1 MIFLSIREVM
11 NMGIDEIIVGLDI
24 GSGKVCTV
32 VGELGEDD
40 QIEIIGIGTAP
51 SLGIRKGVIID
62 LDQAIQSVKE
72 SIVNAERMAGIR
84 INSAFVSI
92 AGSHITSVNSKGV
105 IAISGESPE
114 ITESDI
120 EKVIEAA
127 KAGIVS
133 SEKELIHTLSREF
146 IVDGQSGISDPLGMS
161 GARLECKVHIITGSI
176 TAVQNLIKCVEEA
189 RLDIEEIIFGTLA
202 SSNAILSNAEK
213 ELGILLIDIGAGTTE
228 IAIFVEGGLAY
239 SAVLPVGGV
248 QITNDLAVGLRTS
261 IEEAEKIKISYGSA
275 VENSAS
281 PEKLVEISGTNGKE
295 KHNVSKKFLVEIIEP
310 RVSEIFNFVG
320 MEVKKSGCYNM
331 IPGGIVIT
339 GGSSLLPGI
348 SEVAEQVLNLPSRL
362 GRPHYEG
369 ELADMINDPSYSEA
383 IGLLSFATE
392 KYSIGRSFQSTK
404 RKIGV
409 KNIFTRIISW
419 LKDFF

>member
-1 MIFLSIREVM
+1 
-11 NMGIDEIIVGLDI
+11 MGTDKIVVGLDI

-32 VGELGEDD
+32 IGELGEDD
-40 QIEIIGIGTAP
+40 QIEIIGIGTSP

-62 LDQAIQSVKE
+62 LEQAIQSAKE
-72 SIVNAERMAGIR
+72 SIEGAERMAGIR

-92 AGSHITSVNSKGV
+92 AGSHISSINSKGV

-114 ITESDI
+114 ITENDI

-133 SEKELIHTLSREF
+133 TEKELIHTLSREF

-161 GARLECKVHIITGSI
+161 GARLECKVHIVTGSI
-176 TAVQNLIKCVEEA
+176 TAVQNLVKCVEEVG
-189 RLDIEEIIFGTLA
+189 LDIEEIIFGTLA
-202 SSNAILSNAEK
+202 SSNSILSNAEK
-213 ELGILLIDIGAGTTE
+213 ELGILLVDIGAGTTE

-239 SAVLPVGGV
+239 SAVLPVGGI

-261 IEEAEKIKISYGSA
+261 IEEAEKIKINYGST
-275 VENSAS
+275 VENSVS
-281 PEKLVEISGTNGKE
+281 PEKLVEISSINGKD
-295 KHNVSKKFLVEIIEP
+295 KYNVSQKYLVEIIEP
-310 RVSEIFNFVG
+310 RVSEIFSLVG
-320 MEVKKSGCYNM
+320 TEVRKSGCYNM

-392 KYSIGRSFQSTK
+392 KYSIGGPFQSTE
-404 RKIGV
+404 RKTGV
-409 KNIFTRIISW
+409 KNIFTKIIGW

>member
-1 MIFLSIREVM
+1 MIFLSIQEVM
-11 NMGIDEIIVGLDI
+11 NMGMDEIVVGLDI

-32 VGELGEDD
+32 VGELGVDD
-40 QIEIIGIGTAP
+40 QIEIIGIGTSP
-51 SLGIRKGVIID
+51 SLGIKKGIIID
-62 LDQAIQSVKE
+62 LEQAIQSVKE
-72 SIVNAERMAGIR
+72 SIESAERMAGIR

-92 AGSHITSVNSKGV
+92 AGSHITSINSKGV

-114 ITESDI
+114 ITENDI

-133 SEKELIHTLSREF
+133 SDKELIHTLSRGF
-146 IVDGQSGISDPLGMS
+146 IVDGQGGISDPLGMS
-161 GARLECKVHIITGSI
+161 GARLECKVHIVTGST
-176 TAVQNLIKCVEEA
+176 TAVQNLIKCVEGA
-189 RLDIEEIIFGTLA
+189 GLDIEEIIFGTLA

-213 ELGILLIDIGAGTTE
+213 DLGVLLIDIGAGTTE

-239 SAVLPVGGV
+239 SAVLPVGGI

-261 IEEAEKIKISYGSA
+261 IEEAEKIKINYGSA
-275 VENSAS
+275 VENSVS
-281 PEKLVEISGTNGKE
+281 PEKLVEVSSINGKD
-295 KHNVSKKFLVEIIEP
+295 KYNVSQKYLVEIIEP
-310 RVSEIFNFVG
+310 RVSEIFNLVG
-320 MEVKKSGCYNM
+320 TEVRKSGCYNM

-339 GGSSLLPGI
+339 GGSSLLPGV
-348 SEVAEQVLNLPSRL
+348 SEVVEQVLNLPSRL

-404 RKIGV
+404 RKAGV
-409 KNIFTRIISW
+409 KNIFTKIISW

>member
-1 MIFLSIREVM
+1 
-11 NMGIDEIIVGLDI
+11 MGTDEIVVGLDI

-32 VGELGEDD
+32 IGELGEDD
-40 QIEIIGIGTAP
+40 QIEIIGIGTSP

-62 LDQAIQSVKE
+62 LEQAIQSTKE
-72 SIVNAERMAGIR
+72 SIESAERMAGIR

-92 AGSHITSVNSKGV
+92 AGSHISSINSKGV

-114 ITESDI
+114 ITENDI

-133 SEKELIHTLSREF
+133 TEKELIHTLSREF

-161 GARLECKVHIITGSI
+161 GARLECKVHIVTGSI
-176 TAVQNLIKCVEEA
+176 TAVQNLVKCVEEVG
-189 RLDIEEIIFGTLA
+189 LDIEEIIFGTLA
-202 SSNAILSNAEK
+202 SSNSILSNAEK
-213 ELGILLIDIGAGTTE
+213 ELGILLVDIGAGTTE

-239 SAVLPVGGV
+239 SAVLPVGGI

-261 IEEAEKIKISYGSA
+261 IEEAEKIKINYGSA
-275 VENSAS
+275 VENNVS
-281 PEKLVEISGTNGKE
+281 PEKSIEISSVNGKD
-295 KHNVSKKFLVEIIEP
+295 KCNISQKYLVEIIEP
-310 RVSEIFNFVG
+310 RVSEIFSLVG
-320 MEVKKSGCYNM
+320 TEVRKSGCYNM

-404 RKIGV
+404 RKTRV
-409 KNIFTRIISW
+409 TNIFTKIISW

>member
-1 MIFLSIREVM
+1 
-11 NMGIDEIIVGLDI
+11 MGIDEIIVGLDI
-24 GSGKVCTV
+24 GSRKVCTV

-40 QIEIIGIGTAP
+40 QIEIIGIGTTP
-51 SLGIRKGVIID
+51 SLGVRKGVIID

-72 SIVNAERMAGIR
+72 SIESAERMAGIR
-84 INSAFVSI
+84 INSAFISI

-105 IAISGESPE
+105 IAISEESPE
-114 ITESDI
+114 ITENDI
-120 EKVIEAA
+120 KKVIEAA

-176 TAVQNLIKCVEEA
+176 TAVQNLVKCVEESG
-189 RLDIEEIIFGTLA
+189 LDIEEVIFGSLA

-228 IAIFVEGGLAY
+228 IAIFIEGGLAY

-275 VENSAS
+275 VEKSVS
-281 PEKLVEISGTNGKE
+281 PEKLIEISSINGKE
-295 KHNVSKKFLVEIIEP
+295 KHNVSEKYLVEIIEP

-320 MEVKKSGCYNM
+320 MEVRKSGCYSM

-348 SEVAEQVLNLPSRL
+348 SKVAEQVLNLPSRL

-404 RKIGV
+404 RRTGV
-409 KNIFTRIISW
+409 KNIFTKIIGW

>member
-1 MIFLSIREVM
+1 
-11 NMGIDEIIVGLDI
+11 MGMDEIVVGLEI

-40 QIEIIGIGTAP
+40 QIEIIGIGTSP
-51 SLGIRKGVIID
+51 SLGIKKGIIID
-62 LDQAIQSVKE
+62 LEQAIQSAKE
-72 SIVNAERMAGIR
+72 SIESAERMAGTR

-92 AGSHITSVNSKGV
+92 GGNHITSINSKGV

-133 SEKELIHTLSREF
+133 SEKEVIHTLSREF

-161 GARLECKVHIITGSI
+161 GARLECKVHIVTGSI
-176 TAVQNLIKCVEEA
+176 TAVQNLIKCVEGA
-189 RLDIEEIIFGTLA
+189 GLDIEEIIFGTLA
-202 SSNAILSNAEK
+202 SSNAVLNNAEK
-213 ELGILLIDIGAGTTE
+213 DLGVLLIDIGAGTTE
-228 IAIFVEGGLAY
+228 IAIFIEGGLAY
-239 SAVLPVGGV
+239 SAVLPVGGI

-261 IEEAEKIKISYGSA
+261 IEEAEKIKINYGSA
-275 VENSAS
+275 VKNNVS
-281 PEKLVEISGTNGKE
+281 PEKLVEIPSINGKDNY
-295 KHNVSKKFLVEIIEP
+295 NVSQKYLVEIIEP
-310 RVSEIFNFVG
+310 RVSEIFSLVG
-320 MEVKKSGCYNM
+320 TEVRKSGCYNM
-331 IPGGIVIT
+331 IHGGIVIT

-392 KYSIGRSFQSTK
+392 KESIRRSFQSTK
-404 RKIGV
+404 RKTKV
-409 KNIFTRIISW
+409 KNIFTKIISW

>member
-1 MIFLSIREVM
+1 
-11 NMGIDEIIVGLDI
+11 MGTDDIVVGLDI

-32 VGELGEDD
+32 IGELGEND
-40 QIEIIGIGTAP
+40 QVEIIGIGTAP
-51 SLGIRKGVIID
+51 SLGIRKGVIVD
-62 LDQAIQSVKE
+62 LDQAIQSVRE
-72 SIVNAERMAGIR
+72 SIEGAERMAGIS

-114 ITESDI
+114 ITENDI

-133 SEKELIHTLSREF
+133 SEEELIHTLCREF

-161 GARLECKVHIITGSI
+161 GARLECKVHIVTGSI
-176 TAVQNLIKCVEEA
+176 TVVQNLIKCVEGA
-189 RLDIEEIIFGTLA
+189 GLDIEEIIFGTLA

-213 ELGILLIDIGAGTTE
+213 ELGVLVIDIGAGTTE

-239 SAVLPVGGV
+239 SAVLPVGGI

-261 IEEAEKIKISYGSA
+261 LEEAEKIKISYGSA
-275 VENSAS
+275 VENSVS
-281 PEKLVEISGTNGKE
+281 PEKLVEVSSINGKD
-295 KHNVSKKFLVEIIEP
+295 KYNVSQKYLVEIIEP
-310 RVSEIFNFVG
+310 RVSEIFSFVG
-320 MEVKKSGCYNM
+320 TEVRKSGRYNM

-404 RKIGV
+404 RKTRV
-409 KNIFTRIISW
+409 KNIFTKIISW

>member
-1 MIFLSIREVM
+1 
-11 NMGIDEIIVGLDI
+11 MGIDEIVVGLDI

-32 VGELGEDD
+32 VGELSEDD
-40 QIEIIGIGTAP
+40 QIEIIGIGTVP
-51 SLGIRKGVIID
+51 SLGIKKGVIVD
-62 LDQAIQSVKE
+62 LEQAIQSVKE
-72 SIVNAERMAGIR
+72 SIESAKRMAGIR

-92 AGSHITSVNSKGV
+92 TGSHITSANSKGV
-105 IAISGESPE
+105 IAISDKSPE
-114 ITESDI
+114 ITENDI
-120 EKVIEAA
+120 GKVIEAA

-176 TAVQNLIKCVEEA
+176 TAVQNLVKCVEESG
-189 RLDIEEIIFGTLA
+189 LDVEEIIFGTLA
-202 SSNAILSNAEK
+202 SSNSILSNAEK
-213 ELGILLIDIGAGTTE
+213 ELGILLVDIGAGTTE

-261 IEEAEKIKISYGSA
+261 IEEAEKIKISYGTA

-281 PEKLVEISGTNGKE
+281 PEKLVEISSVNGKE
-295 KHNVSKKFLVEIIEP
+295 KHNVSQKFLVEIIEP

-404 RKIGV
+404 RKTGV
-409 KNIFTRIISW
+409 KNIFTKIISW

>member
-1 MIFLSIREVM
+1 
-11 NMGIDEIIVGLDI
+11 MGIDEIVVGLDI

-32 VGELGEDD
+32 IGELSEDD
-40 QIEIIGIGTAP
+40 QIEIIGIGTTP
-51 SLGIRKGVIID
+51 SLGIRKGVIVD

-72 SIVNAERMAGIR
+72 SIESAERMAGIR

-114 ITESDI
+114 ITENDI

-176 TAVQNLIKCVEEA
+176 TAVQNLIKCVEGA
-189 RLDIEEIIFGTLA
+189 GLDIEEIIFGTLA

-239 SAVLPVGGV
+239 SAVLPVGGI

-261 IEEAEKIKISYGSA
+261 IEEAEKIKINYGSA

-281 PEKLVEISGTNGKE
+281 PEKLIEISNINEKD
-295 KHNVSKKFLVEIIEP
+295 KHNVSEKYLVEIIEP
-310 RVSEIFNFVG
+310 RVSEIFSLVG
-320 MEVKKSGCYNM
+320 TEVRKSGCYNM

-392 KYSIGRSFQSTK
+392 KYSIGRSFKSTK
-404 RKIGV
+404 RRTGV
-409 KNIFTRIISW
+409 KSFFGRIISW

>member
-1 MIFLSIREVM
+1 
-11 NMGIDEIIVGLDI
+11 MGIDEIVVGLDI
-24 GSGKVCTV
+24 GSGKICTV
-32 VGELGEDD
+32 IGELDEDD
-40 QIEIIGIGTAP
+40 QIEIIGVGTAP
-51 SLGIRKGVIID
+51 SLGIRKGVIVD

-72 SIVNAERMAGIR
+72 SIESAERMAGIR

-92 AGSHITSVNSKGV
+92 AGSHIASVNSKGV

-114 ITESDI
+114 ITENDI

-176 TAVQNLIKCVEEA
+176 TAVQNLIKCIEGSG
-189 RLDIEEIIFGTLA
+189 LDIEEIIFGTLA

-213 ELGILLIDIGAGTTE
+213 ELGVLLIDIGAGTTE

-239 SAVLPVGGV
+239 SAVLPVGGI

-261 IEEAEKIKISYGSA
+261 LEEAEKIKISSGSA
-275 VENSAS
+275 VENNAS
-281 PEKLVEISGTNGKE
+281 PEELIEISGINGKD
-295 KHNVSKKFLVEIIEP
+295 KHNVSKKYLVEIIEP

-320 MEVKKSGCYNM
+320 AEVRKSGCYNM
-331 IPGGIVIT
+331 ISGGIVIT

-348 SEVAEQVLNLPSRL
+348 SEVAEKVLNLPSRL

-392 KYSIGRSFQSTK
+392 KYSVGRSFQSIK
-404 RKIGV
+404 RKTRV
-409 KNIFTRIISW
+409 KNIFTKIISW

>member
-1 MIFLSIREVM
+1 MQEVM
-11 NMGIDEIIVGLDI
+11 NMGMDEIVVGLEI

-40 QIEIIGIGTAP
+40 QIEIIGVGTSP
-51 SLGIRKGVIID
+51 SLGIRKGIIID
-62 LDQAIQSVKE
+62 LEQAIQATKE
-72 SIVNAERMAGIR
+72 SIGSAERMAGTR

-92 AGSHITSVNSKGV
+92 AGNHITSVNSKGV
-105 IAISGESPE
+105 IAISTEYPE
-114 ITESDI
+114 ITENDI

-146 IVDGQSGISDPLGMS
+146 IVDGQGGISDPLGMS

-176 TAVQNLIKCVEEA
+176 TAVQNLIKCVEGA
-189 RLDIEEIIFGTLA
+189 GLDIEEIIFGTLA
-202 SSNAILSNAEK
+202 SSNAVLSNAEK
-213 ELGILLIDIGAGTTE
+213 DLGVLLIDIGAGTTE
-228 IAIFVEGGLAY
+228 IAIFIEGGLAY
-239 SAVLPVGGV
+239 SAVLPVGGI

-261 IEEAEKIKISYGSA
+261 IEEAEKIKINYGSS
-275 VENSAS
+275 VKDNVSS
-281 PEKLVEISGTNGKE
+281 EKLVEISSVNGKDNY
-295 KHNVSKKFLVEIIEP
+295 NVSQKYLVEIIEP
-310 RVSEIFNFVG
+310 RVSEIFSLVG
-320 MEVKKSGCYNM
+320 TEVRKSGCYNM

-348 SEVAEQVLNLPSRL
+348 SEVAEQVLNLPARL

-369 ELADMINDPSYSEA
+369 ELADMINVPSYSEA

-392 KYSIGRSFQSTK
+392 KYSIGGSFQSSK
-404 RKIGV
+404 RKTKV
-409 KNIFTRIISW
+409 KNIFTKIISW

>member
-1 MIFLSIREVM
+1 
-11 NMGIDEIIVGLDI
+11 MGIDEIVVGLDI

-40 QIEIIGIGTAP
+40 QIEIIAIGTAP
-51 SLGIRKGVIID
+51 SLGIRKGIIID
-62 LDQAIQSVKE
+62 LEQAIQSAKE
-72 SIVNAERMAGIR
+72 SIESAERMAGTR

-92 AGSHITSVNSKGV
+92 AGNHITSINSKGV

-114 ITESDI
+114 ITEKDI

-133 SEKELIHTLSREF
+133 SEKEVIHTLSREF
-146 IVDGQSGISDPLGMS
+146 IVDGQSGIADPLGMS

-176 TAVQNLIKCVEEA
+176 TAVQNLIKCVEGA
-189 RLDIEEIIFGTLA
+189 GLDIEEIIFGTLA
-202 SSNAILSNAEK
+202 SSNAVLSNAEK
-213 ELGILLIDIGAGTTE
+213 DLGVLLIDIGAGTTE

-239 SAVLPVGGV
+239 SSVLPVGGI

-261 IEEAEKIKISYGSA
+261 IEEAEKIKINYGSA
-275 VENSAS
+275 IKN
-281 PEKLVEISGTNGKE
+281 
-295 KHNVSKKFLVEIIEP
+295 NVSAEKSIDIPSINGNDDHSVSQKYLVEIIEP
-310 RVSEIFNFVG
+310 RVSEIFSLVG
-320 MEVKKSGCYNM
+320 NEVRKSGYYNM

-339 GGSSLLPGI
+339 GGSSRLPGI

-392 KYSIGRSFQSTK
+392 KYSIGRPFQSTK
-404 RKIGV
+404 RKIKV
-409 KNIFTRIISW
+409 KNIFTKIISW
-419 LKDFF
+419 LRDFF

>member
-1 MIFLSIREVM
+1 M
-11 NMGIDEIIVGLDI
+11 NMGIDEIVVGLDI

-72 SIVNAERMAGIR
+72 SIESAERMAGIR

-92 AGSHITSVNSKGV
+92 AGSHIASVNSKGV

-114 ITESDI
+114 ITENDV

-176 TAVQNLIKCVEEA
+176 TAVQNLIKCIEESG
-189 RLDIEEIIFGTLA
+189 LDIEEIIFGTLA
-202 SSNAILSNAEK
+202 SSNVILSNAEK
-213 ELGILLIDIGAGTTE
+213 ELGVLLIDIGAGTTE
-228 IAIFVEGGLAY
+228 IAIFIEGGLAY
-239 SAVLPVGGV
+239 SAVLPVGGI

-261 IEEAEKIKISYGSA
+261 LEEAEKIKIGFGSA
-275 VENSAS
+275 VENNAS
-281 PEKLVEISGTNGKE
+281 PEELIEISSINEKD
-295 KHNVSKKFLVEIIEP
+295 KHNVSKKYLVEIIEP

-320 MEVKKSGCYNM
+320 VEVRKSGCYNM
-331 IPGGIVIT
+331 ISGGIVIT

-348 SEVAEQVLNLPSRL
+348 SEVAEKVLNLPSRL

-404 RKIGV
+404 RKTRV
-409 KNIFTRIISW
+409 KNIFTKIISW

>member
-1 MIFLSIREVM
+1 
-11 NMGIDEIIVGLDI
+11 MGIDEIVVGLDI

-32 VGELGEDD
+32 VGELSEDD

-72 SIVNAERMAGIR
+72 SIESAERMAGIR

-114 ITESDI
+114 ISENDI

-176 TAVQNLIKCVEEA
+176 TAAQNLIKCVEEA
-189 RLDIEEIIFGTLA
+189 GLDIEEIIFGALA
-202 SSNAILSNAEK
+202 SSNSILSNAEK
-213 ELGILLIDIGAGTTE
+213 ELGILLVDIGAGTTE

-275 VENSAS
+275 IENSAS
-281 PEKLVEISGTNGKE
+281 PEELVEISSINGKE
-295 KHNVSKKFLVEIIEP
+295 KHNVSKKYLVEIIEP

-320 MEVKKSGCYNM
+320 MEVRKSGCYSM

-348 SEVAEQVLNLPSRL
+348 SEVAEQALNLPTRL

-392 KYSIGRSFQSTK
+392 KYSTGRSFQSTK
-404 RKIGV
+404 RKTGA
-409 KNIFTRIISW
+409 KNIFTKIISW

>member
-1 MIFLSIREVM
+1 
-11 NMGIDEIIVGLDI
+11 MGRDEIIVGLDI

-40 QIEIIGIGTAP
+40 QIEIIGIGTAR
-51 SLGIRKGVIID
+51 SLGIKKGVIVD

-72 SIVNAERMAGIR
+72 SIESAERMAGIR

-105 IAISGESPE
+105 IAISEESPE
-114 ITESDI
+114 ITENDI
-120 EKVIEAA
+120 EKGIEAA

-133 SEKELIHTLSREF
+133 SEKELIHILSREF

-176 TAVQNLIKCVEEA
+176 TAVQNLVKCVEGA
-189 RLDIEEIIFGTLA
+189 GLDIEEIIFGTLA

-281 PEKLVEISGTNGKE
+281 PEKLVEVSSINGKE
-295 KHNVSKKFLVEIIEP
+295 KNNISKKYLVEIIEP

-320 MEVKKSGCYNM
+320 IEVRKSGCYNM
-331 IPGGIVIT
+331 IPGGIVLT

-348 SEVAEQVLNLPSRL
+348 SKVAEQVLNLPSRL

-392 KYSIGRSFQSTK
+392 KYSTGSSLQSTK
-404 RKIGV
+404 RKTGA
-409 KNIFTRIISW
+409 KNIFTKIISW

>member
-1 MIFLSIREVM
+1 
-11 NMGIDEIIVGLDI
+11 MGIDEIMVGLDI
-24 GSGKVCTV
+24 GSRKVCTV

-72 SIVNAERMAGIR
+72 SIESAERMAGIR

-114 ITESDI
+114 ITENDI

-176 TAVQNLIKCVEEA
+176 TAVQNLVKCVEEA
-189 RLDIEEIIFGTLA
+189 GLDIEEIIFGTLA

-275 VENSAS
+275 VEKGVS
-281 PEKLVEISGTNGKE
+281 PEKLIEISSINGKE
-295 KHNVSKKFLVEIIEP
+295 KYNVSKKYLVEIIEP

-320 MEVKKSGCYNM
+320 MEVRKSGCYSM

-348 SEVAEQVLNLPSRL
+348 SKVAEQALNLPSRL

-404 RKIGV
+404 RKTGV
-409 KNIFTRIISW
+409 KNIFTKIISW

>member
-1 MIFLSIREVM
+1 MQEVI
-11 NMGIDEIIVGLDI
+11 NMGIDEIVVGLDI

-40 QIEIIGIGTAP
+40 QIEIIAIGTAP
-51 SLGIRKGVIID
+51 SLGIRKGIIID
-62 LDQAIQSVKE
+62 LEQAIQSAKE
-72 SIVNAERMAGIR
+72 SIESAERMAGTR

-92 AGSHITSVNSKGV
+92 AGNHITSINSKGV

-114 ITESDI
+114 ITEKDI

-133 SEKELIHTLSREF
+133 SEKEVIHTLSREF
-146 IVDGQSGISDPLGMS
+146 IVDGQSGIADPLGMS

-176 TAVQNLIKCVEEA
+176 TAVQNLIKCVEGA
-189 RLDIEEIIFGTLA
+189 GLDIEEIIFGTLA
-202 SSNAILSNAEK
+202 SSNAVLSNAEK
-213 ELGILLIDIGAGTTE
+213 DLGVLLIDIGAGTTE

-239 SAVLPVGGV
+239 SSVLPVGGI

-261 IEEAEKIKISYGSA
+261 IEEAEKIKINYGSA
-275 VENSAS
+275 IKN
-281 PEKLVEISGTNGKE
+281 
-295 KHNVSKKFLVEIIEP
+295 NVSAEKSIDIPSINGNDDHSVSQKYLVEIIEP
-310 RVSEIFNFVG
+310 RVSEIFSLVG
-320 MEVKKSGCYNM
+320 NEVRKSGYYNM

-339 GGSSLLPGI
+339 GGSSRLPGI

-392 KYSIGRSFQSTK
+392 KYSIGRPFQSTK
-404 RKIGV
+404 RKIKV
-409 KNIFTRIISW
+409 KNIFTKIISW
-419 LKDFF
+419 LRDFF